1 MPNNLIIFL
10 INILFYYNNLDF
22 KKDANVI
29 AYNSLTQ
36 IYKYNKELFLAQEMN
51 LIKKLYLLYIS
62 GIINI
67 FFDDNEIKNNCFDI
81 LENVWKDF
89 NTLNIK
95 NMIIKQMQRSNFL
108 SNFKDI
114 INGENSN
121 EKNFKF
127 YIYIYLQ
134 LNKFCDENN
143 NKNEKQINFPI
154 LYNKY
159 NSYNINDEIN
169 LNELE
174 INDKILYFNCSIDD
188 NENCFVVIYNNLSDI
203 LK

>member
-1 MPNNLIIFL
+1 MPNNLTIFL
-10 INILFYYNNLDF
+10 INILFYDNNLDF

-89 NTLNIK
+89 NTLNI
-95 NMIIKQMQRSNFL
+95 R
-108 SNFKDI
+108 
-114 INGENSN
+114 
-121 EKNFKF
+121 
-127 YIYIYLQ
+127 
-134 LNKFCDENN
+134 
-143 NKNEKQINFPI
+143 
-154 LYNKY
+154 KY
-159 NSYNINDEIN
+159 
-169 LNELE
+169 
-174 INDKILYFNCSIDD
+174 D
-188 NENCFVVIYNNLSDI
+188 N
-203 LK
+203 